1 MIKGKALYKSIL
13 KYMDYKEI
21 GSCKYCPKFIAR
33 NILELPVPEEEHCY
47 PSLEWICN
55 KITKEVKIPERT
67 YDLVCEANGNQYKSM
82 LCQVFQEWFF
92 HLPVG
97 EREIAKI

>member
-1 MIKGKALYKSIL
+1 MIKGKTLYKSIL
-13 KYMDYKEI
+13 KYMNHKEI
-21 GSCKYCPKFIAR
+21 GSCKYCPKLIAR

-55 KITKEVKIPERT
+55 KITKIKIPEHT
-67 YDLVCEANGNQYKSM
+67 YNLVCRVDGEQHKSM
-82 LCQVFQEWFF
+82 LCSAFQEWFF